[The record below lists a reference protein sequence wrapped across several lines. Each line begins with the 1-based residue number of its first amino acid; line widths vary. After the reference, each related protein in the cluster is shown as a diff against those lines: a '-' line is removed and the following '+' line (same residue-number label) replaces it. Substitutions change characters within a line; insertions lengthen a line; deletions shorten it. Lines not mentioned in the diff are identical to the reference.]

1 MGRDQVYRMPATG
14 PQTIKAVDNA
24 FTVAQ
29 ALKELDGA
37 GVSELARHIDASKS
51 TVHSHLKT
59 LEKLQFV
66 VKRGDTYYLG
76 TRWLDMGGYVRKQQR
91 LYWTAK
97 TEADELAASTGE
109 LVAITTLE
117 YGRSVYLYQT
127 RGRKALTID
136 SHVGVRLP
144 LYCTAA
150 GKAILA
156 HLPDDE
162 VERLVEETEM
172 EAKTEKTITDLSRLH
187 EELDRIRDS
196 GVALED
202 GERIEGTRGIG
213 APILDQTSG
222 EVLGAI
228 AICGPPTRLH
238 GETFTDELSKLVRQ
252 TAKVI
257 EVNVTF
263 SE

>member
-1 MGRDQVYRMPATG
+1 MTKTE

-29 ALKELDGA
+29 ALKDLDGA
-37 GVSELARHIDASKS
+37 GVSELARYVDMSKS

-66 VKRGDTYYLG
+66 VRRGDTYSLG

-91 LYWTAK
+91 LYRSAK
-97 TEADELAASTGE
+97 TEADELAALTGE
-109 LVAITTLE
+109 LVAITMPE
-117 YGRSVYLYQT
+117 YGRSVYLYQAK
-127 RGRKALTID
+127 GQKALTID

-156 HLPDDE
+156 SLPDGE
-162 VERLVEETEM
+162 VERLVEETGM
-172 EAKTEKTITDLSRLH
+172 EAKTGKTITDLPTLL
-187 EELDRIRDS
+187 EELDRIRDR

-202 GERIEGTRGIG
+202 GERIEGTRGVG
-213 APILDQTSG
+213 APILDKTSG

-238 GETFTDELSKLVRQ
+238 GETFTEELPELVRQ
-252 TAKVI
+252 TTKVI

-263 SE
+263 SK

>member
-1 MGRDQVYRMPATG
+1 MPPTE
-14 PQTIKAVDNA
+14 PQTIDAVDFA
-24 FTVAQ
+24 FTIAQ
-29 ALKELDGA
+29 ALKNLDGA
-37 GVSELARHIDASKS
+37 GVSELAQHLNASKS
-51 TVHSHLKT
+51 TVYNHLKT

-66 VKRGDTYYLG
+66 VKRDETYYLG
-76 TRWLDMGGYVRKQQR
+76 TRWLDMGGYVRKRQQ

-97 TEADELAASTGE
+97 AEADELAASTGE
-109 LVAITTLE
+109 LVAITTPE
-117 YGRSVYLYQT
+117 YGRSVYLYQA

-144 LYCTAA
+144 LHCTAA

-156 HLPDDE
+156 HLPKEE
-162 VERLVEETEM
+162 VVSLIEETGM
-172 EAKTEKTITDLSRLH
+172 EAKTENTITDLPTLH
-187 EELDRIRDS
+187 DELDRIRDR

-213 APILDQTSG
+213 APILNKTSG

-228 AICGPPTRLH
+228 AICGPPTRLS
-238 GETFTDELSKLVRQ
+238 GETFTNELPELVRQ

-263 SE
+263 SD